1 MRNLN
6 LNPKKG
12 EITLKVIFHILV
24 KNKFWFLIT
33 FLIVFT
39 GGLIFSLVSTYLH
52 SIDTSIKLTD
62 NYKYYDDFLLENFPE
77 KTENLWLYEESEIK
91 DKEIKILD
99 SMQREIL
106 SDNFLKELKR
116 QLSFD
121 ISLEK
126 LKKSIYPYRENN
138 RNLTIK
144 IVHYD
149 MEKTFEIE
157 NELIK
162 LLKVNEESKLYSAY
176 NLLLGEVNKKIEE
189 VSTEFESEDYEIANE
204 GSDPKHEFYN
214 DLTNAKTILL
224 ENKEYFVNR
233 IVLVEE
239 KKITDVYKYTS
250 KSKNIIFSLILGVF
264 LGLIVTYS
272 RYFYKYIKN
281 N

>member
-1 MRNLN
+1 MKNLN
-6 LNPKKG
+6 SNTKKG

-33 FLIVFT
+33 FLVVFT

-52 SIDTSIKLTD
+52 SIDASIKLTD

-77 KTENLWLYEESEIK
+77 KAENLWLYEESEIK

-99 SMQREIL
+99 SMQSEIL
-106 SDNFLKELKR
+106 SDSFLKGLKR

-126 LKKSIYPYRENN
+126 LKKSIYFFRENS
-138 RNLTIK
+138 RNLRIK
-144 IVHYD
+144 IVYND
-149 MEKTFEIE
+149 PEKTFEIA
-157 NELIK
+157 NELTK
-162 LLKVNEESKLYSAY
+162 LLKFNKESELDSVY
-176 NLLLGEVNKKIEE
+176 NLLLGEMNKKIEE
-189 VSTEFESEDYEIANE
+189 VSTEFETEDSEIDSK
-204 GSDPKHEFYN
+204 GSDSNHEFYN
-214 DLTNAKTILL
+214 DLTKTKMILL

-233 IVLVEE
+233 ISLVEE
-239 KKITDVYKYTS
+239 KQILDVYKYTS

-264 LGLIVTYS
+264 LGIIGAYS
-272 RYFYKYIKN
+272 RYFYKCIKN

>member
-1 MRNLN
+1 VRNLN
-6 LNPKKG
+6 LNYKKG
-12 EITLKVIFHILV
+12 ETTLKVIFHILV
-24 KNKFWFLIT
+24 KNKLWFLIA

-39 GGLIFSLVSTYLH
+39 GGLIFSLVSTYPH
-52 SIDTSIKLTD
+52 SIDASIKLTD

-77 KTENLWLYEESEIK
+77 KTENLWLYKESEIK

-99 SMQREIL
+99 SMQSEIL

-126 LKKSIYPYRENN
+126 LKKSIYSFRENS

-144 IVHYD
+144 IVYND
-149 MEKTFEIE
+149 PEKTFEIA
-157 NELIK
+157 NELTK
-162 LLKVNEESKLYSAY
+162 LLKFNKKSELYSVY
-176 NLLLGEVNKKIEE
+176 NLLLGEMNKKIEE
-189 VSTEFESEDYEIANE
+189 VSTEFETEDSEIDNK
-204 GSDPKHEFYN
+204 GLDSNHKFYN

-233 IVLVEE
+233 ISLVEE
-239 KKITDVYKYTS
+239 KQISDVYKYTS

-264 LGLIVTYS
+264 LALIVTYS
-272 RYFYKYIKN
+272 RYFYKCIKN

>member
-1 MRNLN
+1 MNS
-6 LNPKKG
+6 NPKKG
-12 EITLKVIFHILV
+12 EITLKDIFHILV
-24 KNKFWFLIT
+24 KNKLWFLIA
-33 FLIVFT
+33 FLIVFA
-39 GGLIFSLVSTYLH
+39 GGLIFSLVSTYPH
-52 SIDTSIKLTD
+52 SIDASIKLTD

-99 SMQREIL
+99 SMQSEIL

-126 LKKSIYPYRENN
+126 LKKSIYSFRENS

-144 IVHYD
+144 IVYND
-149 MEKTFEIE
+149 PEKTFEIE
-157 NELIK
+157 NELTK
-162 LLKVNEESKLYSAY
+162 LLKFNKESKLYSAY
-176 NLLLGEVNKKIEE
+176 NLLLGEMNKKIEE
-189 VSTEFESEDYEIANE
+189 VSTEFETEDSEIDNK
-204 GSDPKHEFYN
+204 GLDSNHEFYN

-224 ENKEYFVNR
+224 ENKDYFVNR
-233 IVLVEE
+233 ISLVEE
-239 KKITDVYKYTS
+239 IQISDVYKYTS

-272 RYFYKYIKN
+272 RYFYKCLKN

>member
-1 MRNLN
+1 MNLN
-6 LNPKKG
+6 YKKG
-12 EITLKVIFHILV
+12 ETTLKDIFHILV
-24 KNKFWFLIT
+24 KNKVWFLIT
-33 FLIVFT
+33 FLVVFT
-39 GGLIFSLVSTYLH
+39 GGLIFSLVSTYPH

-99 SMQREIL
+99 SIQSEIL

-126 LKKSIYPYRENN
+126 LKKSIYSFMENS

-144 IVHYD
+144 IVYND
-149 MEKTFEIE
+149 PEKTFEIA
-157 NELIK
+157 NELTK
-162 LLKVNEESKLYSAY
+162 LLKFNKESELDSVY

-189 VSTEFESEDYEIANE
+189 VSTEFESEDSEIDNK
-204 GSDPKHEFYN
+204 GLDSNNEFYN

-233 IVLVEE
+233 ISLVEE
-239 KKITDVYKYTS
+239 KQISDVYKYTS
-250 KSKNIIFSLILGVF
+250 KSKNIILSLILGVF
-264 LGLIVTYS
+264 LALIVTYS
-272 RYFYKYIKN
+272 RYFYKCIKN

>member
-1 MRNLN
+1 MNSN
-6 LNPKKG
+6 TKKG

-39 GGLIFSLVSTYLH
+39 GGLIFSLVSTYPH

-77 KTENLWLYEESEIK
+77 KTENLWLYKESEIK

-99 SMQREIL
+99 SMQSEIL

-116 QLSFD
+116 RLSFD

-126 LKKSIYPYRENN
+126 LKKSIYSFRENS

-144 IVHYD
+144 IVYND
-149 MEKTFEIE
+149 PEKTFEIA
-157 NELIK
+157 NELTK
-162 LLKVNEESKLYSAY
+162 LLKFNKESELDSGY
-176 NLLLGEVNKKIEE
+176 NLLIGEMDKKIEE
-189 VSTEFESEDYEIANE
+189 VSTEFETEDSEIDNK
-204 GSDPKHEFYN
+204 GLDSNHEFYN
-214 DLTNAKTILL
+214 DLTNAKIILL
-224 ENKEYFVNR
+224 ENKDYFVNR
-233 IVLVEE
+233 ISLVEE
-239 KKITDVYKYTS
+239 IQISDVYKYTS
-250 KSKNIIFSLILGVF
+250 KIKNIIFSLILGVF
-264 LGLIVTYS
+264 LGIIVTYS
-272 RYFYKYIKN
+272 RYFYRNLKN

>member
-1 MRNLN
+1 MNSN
-6 LNPKKG
+6 SKKG

-24 KNKFWFLIT
+24 KNKFLFLIT

-39 GGLIFSLVSTYLH
+39 GGLIFSLVSTYPY

-62 NYKYYDDFLLENFPE
+62 NYKHYDDFLLENFPE

-99 SMQREIL
+99 SIQSEIL

-126 LKKSIYPYRENN
+126 LKKSIYSFSENS

-144 IVHYD
+144 IVYND
-149 MEKTFEIE
+149 PEKTFEIE

-162 LLKVNEESKLYSAY
+162 LLKVNEESKLDSAY
-176 NLLLGEVNKKIEE
+176 NLLLLEINKKIEK
-189 VSTEFESEDYEIANE
+189 VSTEFESEDSEIDNK
-204 GSDPKHEFYN
+204 GSDSNHEFYN

-250 KSKNIIFSLILGVF
+250 KSKNIIFSLILSVF
-264 LGLIVTYS
+264 LALIVTYS
-272 RYFYKYIKN
+272 RYFYKCIKN

>member
-1 MRNLN
+1 LN
-6 LNPKKG
+6 SNTKKG

-33 FLIVFT
+33 FLIVFI
-39 GGLIFSLVSTYLH
+39 GGLIFSLVSTYPH

-99 SMQREIL
+99 SMQSEIL

-126 LKKSIYPYRENN
+126 IKKSIYSFRENS
-138 RNLTIK
+138 RSLTIE
-144 IVHYD
+144 IVYND
-149 MEKTFEIE
+149 PEKTFEIV
-157 NELIK
+157 NELTK
-162 LLKVNEESKLYSAY
+162 LLKFNKESELYSAY
-176 NLLLGEVNKKIEE
+176 NLLLGEINKKIEE
-189 VSTEFESEDYEIANE
+189 VSTEFETEDSEIDNK
-204 GSDPKHEFYN
+204 GLNSNHEFYN

-233 IVLVEE
+233 ISLVEE
-239 KKITDVYKYTS
+239 KQISDVYKYTS
-250 KSKNIIFSLILGVF
+250 KSKNIIFSLIFGVF
-264 LGLIVTYS
+264 LALIVTYS
-272 RYFYKYIKN
+272 RYFYKCIKN

>member
-1 MRNLN
+1 MNLN
-6 LNPKKG
+6 YKKG
-12 EITLKVIFHILV
+12 ETTLKVIFHILV
-24 KNKFWFLIT
+24 KNKLWFLIA

-39 GGLIFSLVSTYLH
+39 GGLIFSLVSTYPH
-52 SIDTSIKLTD
+52 SIDASIKLTD

-77 KTENLWLYEESEIK
+77 KTENLWLYKESEIK

-99 SMQREIL
+99 SMQSEIL

-126 LKKSIYPYRENN
+126 LKKSIYSFRENS

-144 IVHYD
+144 IVYND
-149 MEKTFEIE
+149 PEKTFEIA
-157 NELIK
+157 NELTK
-162 LLKVNEESKLYSAY
+162 LLKFNKKSELYSVY
-176 NLLLGEVNKKIEE
+176 NLLLGEMNKKIEE
-189 VSTEFESEDYEIANE
+189 VSTEFETEDSEIDNK
-204 GSDPKHEFYN
+204 GLDSNHKFYN

-233 IVLVEE
+233 ISLVEE
-239 KKITDVYKYTS
+239 KQISDVYKYTS

-264 LGLIVTYS
+264 LALIVTYS
-272 RYFYKYIKN
+272 RYFYKCIKN

>member
-1 MRNLN
+1 MNLN
-6 LNPKKG
+6 TKKG
-12 EITLKVIFHILV
+12 EITLKLIFHILV

-39 GGLIFSLVSTYLH
+39 GGLIFSLISTYPH
-52 SIDTSIKLTD
+52 SIDASIKLTD

-77 KTENLWLYEESEIK
+77 KTENLWLYKESEIK

-99 SMQREIL
+99 SMQSEIL

-126 LKKSIYPYRENN
+126 LKKSIYSFRENS
-138 RNLTIK
+138 RNLTVK
-144 IVHYD
+144 IVYND
-149 MEKTFEIE
+149 PEKTFEIA
-157 NELIK
+157 NELIE
-162 LLKVNEESKLYSAY
+162 LLKINKESELDSVY
-176 NLLLGEVNKKIEE
+176 NLLLGEMNKKIEE
-189 VSTEFESEDYEIANE
+189 VSTEFETEDSEIDNK
-204 GSDPKHEFYN
+204 GLDSNHEFYN
-214 DLTNAKTILL
+214 DLTKTKMILL

-233 IVLVEE
+233 ISLVEE
-239 KKITDVYKYTS
+239 KQISDVYKYTS

-264 LGLIVTYS
+264 LALIVTYS
-272 RYFYKYIKN
+272 RYFYKCIKN

>member
-1 MRNLN
+1 MKNLN
-6 LNPKKG
+6 SNSKKG

-24 KNKFWFLIT
+24 KSKFWFLIA

-39 GGLIFSLVSTYLH
+39 GGLIFSLVSTYPH
-52 SIDTSIKLTD
+52 SIDASIKLTD

-77 KTENLWLYEESEIK
+77 KTEKLWLYKESEIK
-91 DKEIKILD
+91 DKENKILD
-99 SMQREIL
+99 SMQSEIL

-126 LKKSIYPYRENN
+126 LKKSIYPYRENS

-144 IVHYD
+144 IVYND
-149 MEKTFEIE
+149 PEKTFEIA
-157 NELIK
+157 NELTK
-162 LLKVNEESKLYSAY
+162 LLKFNKESELDSVY
-176 NLLLGEVNKKIEE
+176 NLLLGEMNKKIEE
-189 VSTEFESEDYEIANE
+189 VSTEFETEDSEIDNK
-204 GSDPKHEFYN
+204 GLDSNHEFYN

-233 IVLVEE
+233 ISLVEE
-239 KKITDVYKYTS
+239 KQISDVYKYTN

-264 LGLIVTYS
+264 LALIVTYS
-272 RYFYKYIKN
+272 RYFYKCIKN

>member
-1 MRNLN
+1 MNLN
-6 LNPKKG
+6 YKKG
-12 EITLKVIFHILV
+12 ETILKDIFYILV
-24 KNKFWFLIT
+24 KNKLWFLIA

-99 SMQREIL
+99 SMQSEIL

-126 LKKSIYPYRENN
+126 LKKSIYPYRENS

-144 IVHYD
+144 IVHHD
-149 MEKTFEIE
+149 MGKTFEIE

-162 LLKVNEESKLYSAY
+162 LLKINKESELDSAY

-189 VSTEFESEDYEIANE
+189 VSTEFESEDSEIDNK
-204 GSDPKHEFYN
+204 GLDSNHEFYN

-233 IVLVEE
+233 ISLVKE
-239 KKITDVYKYTS
+239 KQILDVYKYTS

-264 LGLIVTYS
+264 LALIVTYS
-272 RYFYKYIKN
+272 RYFYKCIKN